1 MEVNIV
7 KYVSFGLVQL
17 VSEDLSLLLYNQNEI
32 VLEYNTKY
40 NLR

>member
-17 VSEDLSLLLYNQNEI
+17 VSKDLSLLFYNQNEI

>member
-17 VSEDLSLLLYNQNEI
+17 VSEDLSLLFYNQNEI